1 MFRHHFFHFV
11 IVREKYLNPDSICH
25 ICPPDQTICFRKQ
38 PPGVQSKNTGSR
50 IDPANHSSQHLV
62 FNPQTRRQSNMSLVF
77 FQKIIPVSYT
87 HLSKEQGVT
96 STAGWIVLTFILPFR
111 FTTILCP
118 GINSFTSVTGKS
130 KTV

>member
-77 FQKIIPVSYT
+77 FQKIIQYLFRLLAFQLLIQPYYILF
-87 HLSKEQGVT
+87 HHIPIDFYFPPQLQALS
-96 STAGWIVLTFILPFR
+96 L
-111 FTTILCP
+111 
-118 GINSFTSVTGKS
+118 
-130 KTV
+130 